1 MFSLVAPLMSGD
13 QSNAEYNPKSTCKGK
28 NVCNTLKKKKRL
40 PFRITYSVLHKLLG
54 NLVVW
59 FLCIQQV
66 RK

>member
-1 MFSLVAPLMSGD
+1 M
-13 QSNAEYNPKSTCKGK
+13 QYTK
-28 NVCNTLKKKKRL
+28 KKKKRL
-40 PFRITYSVLHKLLG
+40 LFRITYSVLHKLLG